1 MFSNFGY
8 YKEYYLNGKYIG
20 SIKTDKDRNVIG
32 YNGRL
37 NENIETIIILDNK
50 KKLKL
55 NTIYQTILY
64 PLCGKMV

>member
-20 SIKTDKDRNVIG
+20 SIKTDKDRNIIG
-32 YNGRL
+32 YNGKL
-37 NENIETIIILDNK
+37 NENIDSIIILDNK